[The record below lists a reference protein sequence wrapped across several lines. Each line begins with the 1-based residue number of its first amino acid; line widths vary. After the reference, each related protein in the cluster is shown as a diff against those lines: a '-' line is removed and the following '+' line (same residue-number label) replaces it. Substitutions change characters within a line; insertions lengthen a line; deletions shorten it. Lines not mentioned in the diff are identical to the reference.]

1 MKKPQVAVV
10 MGSHSDIPVMQE
22 VGNIL
27 EEFNIDYKMFIF
39 SAHRSPRETMRFARM
54 AGHKGFKVIIAG
66 AGRAAHLPG
75 IIASETTLPVIGV
88 PLATKM
94 FKGVDAFV
102 SMWQMPRGVPVSVMA
117 VGKSGAVNAAITTAQ
132 ILALENKK
140 IRLKLQSYKNDLAK
154 KVKESN
160 KQLP

>member
-22 VGNIL
+22 VGEVL
-27 EEFNIDYKMFIF
+27 DYFNIDYKMSIL
-39 SAHRSPRETMRFARM
+39 SAHRSPRETMRFART
-54 AGHKGFKVIIAG
+54 ATHKGFKVIIAG

-75 IIASETTLPVIGV
+75 IIAAETTLPVIGV
-88 PLATKM
+88 PLASRM
-94 FKGVDAFV
+94 FKGLDAFV

-117 VGKSGAVNAAITTAQ
+117 AGKSGAVNAAITAAQ

-140 IRLKLQSYKNDLAK
+140 IRTKLQGYKIDLAQ